1 MAKGLSTYAQF
12 IREGERFA
20 QGIATNAEELPHL
33 EMFRDQLNG
42 FLEAVRDLT
51 VRQGVAAAEKQELTR
66 QLQDAF
72 KGGTQLMTFLRRGV
86 QQTYGTR
93 SEKLV
98 EFGLL
103 PLRDRAR
110 RTVQPTP
117 PATPTPPP
125 PTIE

>member
-12 IREGERFA
+12 MREGERFA
-20 QGIATNAEELPHL
+20 QGIVANVDDLPHL
-33 EMFRDQLNG
+33 EMFREQLQA
-42 FLEAVRDLT
+42 FVEAVRDLT

-66 QLQDAF
+66 QLQAAF
-72 KGGTQLMTFLRRGV
+72 LSGTKLMTFLRRGV
-86 QQTYGTR
+86 EQAYGTR

-98 EFGLL
+98 EFGLV

-110 RTVQPTP
+110 RTAQPTP
-117 PATPTPPP
+117 PEAPTPPP

>member
-20 QGIATNAEELPHL
+20 QGIVTNVGDLPHL
-33 EMFRDQLNG
+33 EMFREQLQG
-42 FLEAVRDLT
+42 FVDAVRDLT

-72 KGGTQLMTFLRRGV
+72 KSGTQLMTFLRRGV
-86 QQTYGTR
+86 QQAYGTR

-98 EFGLL
+98 
-103 PLRDRAR
+103 
-110 RTVQPTP
+110 
-117 PATPTPPP
+117 
-125 PTIE
+125 